1 MALERSIL
9 EAEDSTLAV
18 SVITDTAS
26 GNLAID
32 YGSYL
37 NRIAIAVEAIA
48 ADINTIAANTTVVA
62 SAITTISS
70 NSSVVA
76 SAITTISSNS
86 SVTASGID
94 TLKTLAQGDGIR
106 MITPYEWIGLVSS
119 YRLYVEESGAI
130 GLSKLQEYKD
140 KITTLPK
147 GF

>member
-18 SVITDTAS
+18 SVVTDTGS

-32 YGSYL
+32 YGAYL

-48 ADINTIAANTTVVA
+48 ADIDTIATNTTAMA
-62 SAITTISS
+62 SAIATIS
-70 NSSVVA
+70 
-76 SAITTISSNS
+76 TNS

-94 TLKTLAQGDGIR
+94 TLKTLAQGNGIR
-106 MITPYEWIGLVSS
+106 MVTPYEWIGLVSS
-119 YRLYVEESGAI
+119 YRLYVEETGAI

-140 KITTLPK
+140 KINTLPK